1 MAQPTWLSPLADW
14 LSLAGFALTLWVL
27 VVTRGLKREF
37 TLRGRTPEIRKSLAS
52 RTSSLLDALRAAPAG
67 KKEIAVTFA
76 ECKALLESLEQKLP
90 RGERGSVAAL
100 ISKLKGK
107 KKGVFKLLPVTEYN
121 DDELW
126 NIFAD
131 LQGIIASLEQREK
144 DASWS

>member
-1 MAQPTWLSPLADW
+1 MAPSWLSPLADW

-27 VVTRGLKREF
+27 VVTRGLRREF

-52 RTSSLLDALRAAPAG
+52 RTRSLLEALNAAPAG
-67 KKEIAVTFA
+67 KKEIAATLA
-76 ECKALLESLEQKLP
+76 ECRALLENLTPKLP

-100 ISKLKGK
+100 VSRLKGK
-107 KKGVFKLLPVTEYN
+107 KQGFFTLLPVTEYS

-131 LQGIIASLEQREK
+131 LQGIVAGLEQREK